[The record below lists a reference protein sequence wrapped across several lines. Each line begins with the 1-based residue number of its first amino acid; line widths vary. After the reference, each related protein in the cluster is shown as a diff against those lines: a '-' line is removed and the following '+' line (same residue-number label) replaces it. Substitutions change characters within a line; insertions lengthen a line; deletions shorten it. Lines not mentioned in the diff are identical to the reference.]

1 MKSSHWVKITLLLA
15 SSLTVMS
22 GALIAPALP
31 IIADHFSDVPN
42 ADFLT
47 RLVLTA
53 PALSIALFSPIAGGL
68 IDRFGKVRLF
78 VLGMIVY
85 ALAGGAGFLLE
96 NIYHL
101 LASRALLGI
110 SVGFIMTTATTLIG
124 DYFEGDERNKFLGTQ
139 AAFMA
144 LGGTVFVALAGV
156 LADISWRY
164 PFLLYLF
171 SVPVIVLVLTFLKE
185 PNTSEDSQEE
195 SSESN
200 ERSFKRAPIVWAYV
214 ATFFGM
220 ALFYVIPVQS
230 PFLLEQIG
238 IEKESLLGVGVI
250 VATLFA
256 AAASRLH
263 PILKK
268 RLTFPAIYALIF
280 GLMAGGY
287 GLIALTASL
296 WPVMV
301 GTAIAGFG
309 VGLLMPNGNLWLIE
323 VTSPDKRGKVIGG
336 ITTAVFLG
344 QFFSPVLLQP
354 IIDSASI
361 FTAHAAASGLALL
374 VGGAYISLTISKI
387 STPAKRKA
395 TQ

>member
-1 MKSSHWVKITLLLA
+1 
-15 SSLTVMS
+15 MS

-31 IIADHFSDVPN
+31 IIADHFSEVEN

-53 PALSIALFSPIAGGL
+53 PALSIALFAPIAGGL
-68 IDRFGKVRLF
+68 IDRFGKIRLF
-78 VLGMIVY
+78 VLGMMIY
-85 ALAGGAGFLLE
+85 ALAGGAGFLLD

-124 DYFEGDERNKFLGTQ
+124 DYFEGNERNAFLGTQ

-171 SVPVIVLVLTFLKE
+171 SLPVIGLVLTFLRE
-185 PNTSEDSQEE
+185 PNADKGDLADLPE
-195 SSESN
+195 N
-200 ERSFKRAPIVWAYV
+200 NRRSFKRAPIIWAYA

-230 PFLLEQIG
+230 PFLLKQIG
-238 IEKESLLGVGVI
+238 IEKESLLGLGVI
-250 VATLFA
+250 VATVFA
-256 AAASRLH
+256 AVASRLH
-263 PILKK
+263 PLLKK
-268 RLTFPAIYALIF
+268 RMTFPAIYGLTF
-280 GLMAGGY
+280 GLMAAGY
-287 GLIALTASL
+287 GLVALVANI
-296 WPVMV
+296 WIVML

-323 VTSPDKRGKVIGG
+323 VTDRAKRGKVIGG

-344 QFFSPVLLQP
+344 QFFSPILLQP
-354 IIDSASI
+354 IIDNASI

-374 VGGAYISLTISKI
+374 VGGVYVFLTVSE
-387 STPAKRKA
+387 TRPATEHKA
-395 TQ
+395 V

>member
-1 MKSSHWVKITLLLA
+1 MESSRWVKITLLLA

-31 IIADHFSDVPN
+31 IIADHFSEVQN

-68 IDRFGKVRLF
+68 INRFGKIKLF
-78 VLGMIVY
+78 VLGMVVY
-85 ALAGGAGFLLE
+85 ALAGGAGFLLN

-101 LASRALLGI
+101 LASRAVLGI

-124 DYFEGDERNKFLGTQ
+124 DYFEGDERNAFLGTQ

-144 LGGTVFVALAGV
+144 LGGTVFVALSGL

-171 SVPVIVLVLTFLKE
+171 SLPVIGFVLAFLKE
-185 PNTSEDSQEE
+185 PSTSKANSEDSLE
-195 SSESN
+195 SGT
-200 ERSFKRAPIVWAYV
+200 RGFKRAPIVWAYA

-230 PFLLEQIG
+230 PFLLKQIG
-238 IEKESLLGVGVI
+238 IEKESLLGLGVI
-250 VATLFA
+250 VATVFA

-263 PILKK
+263 PVLKK
-268 RLTFPAIYALIF
+268 RMTFPAVYGLTF
-280 GLMAGGY
+280 GLMTLGY
-287 GLIALTASL
+287 GLVALTANF
-296 WPVMV
+296 WPIMV

-309 VGLLMPNGNLWLIE
+309 AGLLMPNGNLWLIE
-323 VTSPDKRGKVIGG
+323 VTNPDKRGKIIGG

-344 QFFSPVLLQP
+344 QFFSPILLQP
-354 IIDSASI
+354 IIDNESI

-374 VGGAYISLTISKI
+374 VGGAYIFLTISK
-387 STPAKRKA
+387 TNAPTKKQVA
-395 TQ
+395 Q